1 MMLHHVI
8 FLFCLAGQIGP
19 ASAPPR
25 VDPVKLK
32 ALVEAAKEADTTA
45 MMIVKD
51 GETVGEWHFDSDDR
65 PIELMSAT
73 KSVVALAVGKLMEQ
87 GAITSLD
94 QPMSDFFP
102 EWKQGRKRQI
112 SIRHILTHTSCLQN
126 EPTTLTEIYPSP
138 DFVQLALA
146 AELVCDPGSEFCYNN
161 KAVNLLS
168 ALVARASGMPLD
180 VYVNTFIFMPLGIT
194 QYEWQR
200 DNAGTPSAM
209 SGLGLR
215 VADMARVGQ
224 LVLQEGMWEGKPVL
238 PSAFIKS
245 LREPGHPTTPHH
257 GLLWWTNATL
267 ETPHPTDFRMGALGY
282 LGQYLIINPQKRL
295 VAVRLAAP
303 KNDQFDE
310 DKITFAEFGKLL
322 REL

>member
-1 MMLHHVI
+1 MLHHVL
-8 FLFCLAGQIGP
+8 FLSCLAGHIGP

-25 VDPVKLK
+25 VDPVKLQ
-32 ALVEAAKEADTTA
+32 ALVEAAKEAGTTA

-51 GETVGEWHFDSDDR
+51 GKTVGEWHFDGHDR

-73 KSVVALAVGKLMEQ
+73 KSMVALAVGKLLEQ
-87 GAITSLD
+87 GAISSLD

-112 SIRHILTHTSCLQN
+112 SIRHI
-126 EPTTLTEIYPSP
+126 
-138 DFVQLALA
+138 
-146 AELVCDPGSEFCYNN
+146 
-161 KAVNLLS
+161 
-168 ALVARASGMPLD
+168 
-180 VYVNTFIFMPLGIT
+180 

-209 SGLGLR
+209 SGLGLT
-215 VADMARVGQ
+215 VADMAKVGQ
-224 LVLQEGMWEGKPVL
+224 LVLQEGMWEGKQVL
-238 PSAFIKS
+238 PRAFIKS

-267 ETPHPTDFRMGALGY
+267 ETPHPPDFRMGALGY
-282 LGQYLIINPQKRL
+282 LGQYLLIQPQKRL
-295 VAVRLAAP
+295 VAVRLAVP